1 MRLALPLFVLLGL
14 ALPVRAEEAPPP
26 HPGKK
31 AYDAKCASCHAK
43 DGKGNA
49 AMLKM
54 FKAEPKA
61 MSLVDET
68 AKDKEGFLK
77 VTNEGR
83 AKMPAFKE
91 KLKPEELDPIFEYVL
106 TLVPKEE
113 EAAAGGK
120 PAEKAEAPA
129 IDAAALFKAK
139 CAMCH
144 GPEGKGKLPNTA
156 LTAPKGTDEELFK
169 SVKDGKGKMPKYA
182 GKLKDEEIT
191 ALVSFIR
198 SLGGK

>member
-1 MRLALPLFVLLGL
+1 MRLALPLVALLGF
-14 ALPVRAEEAPPP
+14 ALPVRAEDAPP

-61 MSLVDET
+61 LSLVDES
-68 AKDKEGFLK
+68 AKDKGGFLK
-77 VTNEGR
+77 VANEGR

-91 KLKPEELDPIFEYVL
+91 KLKPEELDPIFDYVL

-113 EAAAGGK
+113 AATGDK
-120 PAEKAEAPA
+120 PVEKAEAPA
-129 IDAAALFKAK
+129 IDAAALYKAK

-169 SVKDGKGKMPKYA
+169 TIKDGKGKMPKYV

-191 ALVSFIR
+191 ALVGFIR